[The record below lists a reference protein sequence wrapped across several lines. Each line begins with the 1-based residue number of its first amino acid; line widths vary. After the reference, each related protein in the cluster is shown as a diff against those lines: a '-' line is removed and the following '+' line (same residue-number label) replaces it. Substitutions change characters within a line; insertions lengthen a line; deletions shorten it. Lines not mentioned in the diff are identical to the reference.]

1 MDEIPLK
8 RLHNTSGQTT
18 GKSRDLL
25 EFRVKRIIKYKKKK
39 MPIYDH
45 VKVFFDAVRLHHAV
59 KHRGAALEILNML
72 FIRFYALAVEYCGTD
87 YIILTSHFCLD
98 LEMDEESKLFFI
110 KIYTTVVCTCTYI
123 C

>member
-1 MDEIPLK
+1 
-8 RLHNTSGQTT
+8 
-18 GKSRDLL
+18 
-25 EFRVKRIIKYKKKK
+25 

-98 LEMDEESKLFFI
+98 LEMDGESKLFFT

-123 C
+123 CWLLLVQTRMRVYHKITVLEHTLQKMHIYMT